1 MSSTNHQTVLITGI
15 NGFVGSHVAKCFLD
29 HGWNVVGSVRSAQKG
44 KDLLDRVEFAKA
56 AEEKRISYT
65 VIEDLTTSDFHQAL
79 EGVDALA
86 HTASPFHLNGKAFSE
101 YAIPAIAGTSNV
113 LNAAKKCSKIK
124 AVVVTSSCAA
134 VLNFKPQEKRS
145 EKTYTEEDWLP
156 VNYEE
161 AEAQDQPSV
170 WYCASKKYAEKKA
183 WEIKE
188 SGASWSLATICPP
201 MVFGPIIH
209 TSDLN
214 GLNESSGRL
223 YQLLSGQTG
232 QVPPTTVPVFADV
245 RDVAEAHVQAII
257 KQSTG
262 RFLICS
268 GAFDN
273 QRIADLIHERFPEG
287 SSRTPKGNP
296 GEHCPPDQVFQID
309 CSKAINTFNLKLK
322 TFDETFGDT
331 VAQYLEIEKTSKTS

>member
-1 MSSTNHQTVLITGI
+1 MSIQ
-15 NGFVGSHVAKCFLD
+15 NGFVGAHVAKAFLD
-29 HGWNVVGSVRSAQKG
+29 HGWNVLGSVRSAQKG
-44 KDLLDRVEFAKA
+44 RDLLDRVEFSKA
-56 AEEKRISYT
+56 AEENRIRYT
-65 VIEDLTTSDFHQAL
+65 IIEDLTTSDFTQAL

-86 HTASPFHLNGKAFSE
+86 HTASPFHLNGKSFSE
-101 YAIPAIAGTSNV
+101 YAIPAITGTSNV

-124 AVVVTSSCAA
+124 AVVVTSSVAA
-134 VLNFKPQEKRS
+134 VLNFNPQEKRS

-156 VNYEE
+156 VSYDE
-161 AEAQDQPSV
+161 AEAQNNPSV

-201 MVFGPIIH
+201 MIFGPIVH
-209 TSDLN
+209 TSDLDS
-214 GLNESSGRL
+214 LNESSGRL
-223 YQLLSGQTG
+223 YQLLSGKVDH
-232 QVPPTTVPVFADV
+232 VPPTSAPVFADV

-273 QRIADLIHERFPEG
+273 QRIADLIHESFPDA
-287 SSRTPKGNP
+287 SSRTPRGKP
-296 GEHCPPDQVFQID
+296 GEYCPPEQVYQID
-309 CSKAINTFNLKLK
+309 SSKAINNFNLKLK
-322 TFDETFGDT
+322 TFEKTFGDT
-331 VAQYLEIEKTSKTS
+331 IAQYLEIEENSKTSAISCQKISI